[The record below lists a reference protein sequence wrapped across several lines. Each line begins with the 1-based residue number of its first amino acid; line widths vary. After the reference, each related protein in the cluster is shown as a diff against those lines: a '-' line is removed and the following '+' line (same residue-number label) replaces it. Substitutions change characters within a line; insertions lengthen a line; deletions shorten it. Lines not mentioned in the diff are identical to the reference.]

1 MPTTLNNL
9 KYANTEIERRLK
21 EIYDINNPGVLFA
34 LREPSSVTNDINA
47 IMNNI
52 DTTVI
57 DSSMSDSEV
66 TAEMINKSF
75 KLLSDAIRIFEII
88 PIKTPFS
95 MGNVLHI
102 FLSIIKETTNQK
114 YKHMLNLV
122 MKCIVFKTIKTDDKT
137 NVDDIRHIMGDIITD
152 YNVYTENYAH

>member
-114 YKHMLNLV
+114 YKHMPNYLLALHLASKNL
-122 MKCIVFKTIKTDDKT
+122 
-137 NVDDIRHIMGDIITD
+137 
-152 YNVYTENYAH
+152 

>member
-75 KLLSDAIRIFEII
+75 KLLSDAFAYL
-88 PIKTPFS
+88 K
-95 MGNVLHI
+95 
-102 FLSIIKETTNQK
+102 LS
-114 YKHMLNLV
+114 
-122 MKCIVFKTIKTDDKT
+122 
-137 NVDDIRHIMGDIITD
+137 R
-152 YNVYTENYAH
+152 

>member
-1 MPTTLNNL
+1 MPTTLKNL
-9 KYANTEIERRLK
+9 KYANTEIERRLN
-21 EIYDINNPGVLFA
+21 EIYDINNPGVLFE

-47 IMNNI
+47 IMDNI
-52 DTTVI
+52 DTTFI

-95 MGNVLHI
+95 MGNVLEI
-102 FLSIIKETTNQK
+102 FLSIIKETNNQK

-122 MKCIVFKTIKTDDKT
+122 MKCIVLKTIKNDDKT
-137 NVDDIRHIMGDIITD
+137 KVDDIRYIMGDIISD